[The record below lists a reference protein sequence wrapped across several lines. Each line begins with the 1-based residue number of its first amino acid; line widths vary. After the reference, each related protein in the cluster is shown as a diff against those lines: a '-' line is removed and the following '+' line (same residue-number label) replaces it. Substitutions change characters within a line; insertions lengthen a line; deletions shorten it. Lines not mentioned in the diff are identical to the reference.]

1 MFHWQAEIAMGEM
14 KESEL
19 GRQREEPTPPSL
31 PTLFLYPP
39 KDSGLRFLAPKHTSR
54 LLFPSEVPHS
64 TERLGDRAEASWGQR
79 TSVHPTQPL
88 HDISHSGHLC
98 WRRVCTWMC
107 GIACVQKKNVYSA
120 RKETQDVCSCIFL
133 SVHVWNWECFLI
145 FPPGGRCQGS
155 LMRARKTQNESW
167 SPMLQDHY
175 PGYPA
180 NDG

>member
-120 RKETQDVCSCIFL
+120 RKKNARCVFL
-133 SVHVWNWECFLI
+133 YNFKCACVKLRVFPHLPTGREVSGKSYEGEKDTERKLI
-145 FPPGGRCQGS
+145 PDATGS
-155 LMRARKTQNESW
+155 LSW
-167 SPMLQDHY
+167 ISC
-175 PGYPA
+175 
-180 NDG
+180 